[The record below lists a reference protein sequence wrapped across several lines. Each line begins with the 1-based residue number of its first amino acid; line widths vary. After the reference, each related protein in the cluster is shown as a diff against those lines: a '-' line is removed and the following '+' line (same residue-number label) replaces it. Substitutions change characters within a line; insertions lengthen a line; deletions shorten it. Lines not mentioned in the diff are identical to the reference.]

1 MIINK
6 FPSKVMFIL
15 LNILILI
22 AVLPPSFAFSQLEV
36 KLPKSISIVINDSLV
51 QFEESWMDKLISL
64 SLDPELYY
72 KIVTFHSETNRVT
85 TKLKIPQILTQ
96 KEMII
101 QVILYYSL
109 LTDEEDREK
118 EYVLVYPYF
127 SKTNKIPDVSCYYYS
142 GGIFYFTINKWE
154 TIASLQKPTPEE
166 IFLFNQILKIS
177 FDQVQSMDSIPDD
190 VFSRIA
196 KENNISEEKVRSIYQ
211 KVVLWHL
218 KN

>member
-1 MIINK
+1 MMINK
-6 FPSKVMFIL
+6 FLSKVLLVLFTIL
-15 LNILILI
+15 F
-22 AVLPPSFAFSQLEV
+22 PSLTYSQLEV
-36 KLPKSISIVINDSLV
+36 KLPESISIVINDSLV
-51 QFEESWMDKLISL
+51 QLEESWMDSLISQAM
-64 SLDPELYY
+64 DPELYY

-109 LTDEEDREK
+109 LSDEEDREK
-118 EYVLVYPYF
+118 EFVLVYPYF
-127 SKTNKIPDVSCYYYS
+127 SQTNKMPDVSCYYYS
-142 GGIFYFTINKWE
+142 GGTFYFTINKWE

-190 VFSRIA
+190 IFSRIV

-211 KVVLWHL
+211 KVVLWQL